1 MKVAIIGSG
10 NVGQALGASLTR
22 AGHDVTLTANDP
34 QHAQDAARAI
44 GASASTDN
52 ATAVRESEIVILA
65 VPYAVARDEVAPQ
78 IADAARGHVVVD
90 ATNPLTPDFSGL
102 AVEGTSAAEQFQ
114 QQLPGAS
121 VVKAFNTLF
130 ASVQADPT
138 AADGPVDGYVA
149 GDDVAAKRQVL
160 ELVASMGLQPLDVG
174 PLAAARH
181 LEGMAFVNIGLNAVN
196 GWGWNTIWRLER

>member
-10 NVGQALGASLTR
+10 NVGRALGASLTR
-22 AGHDVTLTANDP
+22 AGHDVTFTAHDP
-34 QHAQDAARAI
+34 EHAQDAARKI
-44 GASASTDN
+44 GATAATDN
-52 ATAVRESEIVILA
+52 AAAVRDADVAILA
-65 VPYAVARDEVAPQ
+65 VPYAVARDEVAPE

-121 VVKAFNTLF
+121 VVKAFNTVF
-130 ASVQADPT
+130 AAVQADPG

-149 GDDVAAKRQVL
+149 GDDLAAKQRVL
-160 ELVASMGLQPLDVG
+160 ELVASIGLEPLDVG

-181 LEGMAFVNIGLNAVN
+181 LEGMALVNIGLNAAN